1 MHYRKLEVIINKVGI
16 GAMKEI
22 TMRVNDEMEG
32 LIEELTKHLEG
43 VEVVG
48 TGELMAEEDCDT
60 CFKEAIM
67 ELRQDGVIRRPRDY
81 GWIMAGLEQNVIDDM
96 EGFISPQAFIDYM
109 NQVGLDELPCRS
121 TLSSAY
127 GSVDGQ
133 WPEWTFWDTEEL
145 NEILRRKNVVVR
157 FKSAFL
163 RAKRAKLDR
172 KLDNCA

>member
-1 MHYRKLEVIINKVGI
+1 MHYRKLEVIINKVWI

-81 GWIMAGLEQNVIDDM
+81 GWIMA
-96 EGFISPQAFIDYM
+96 
-109 NQVGLDELPCRS
+109 
-121 TLSSAY
+121 
-127 GSVDGQ
+127 
-133 WPEWTFWDTEEL
+133 
-145 NEILRRKNVVVR
+145 
-157 FKSAFL
+157 
-163 RAKRAKLDR
+163 
-172 KLDNCA
+172 